1 MSELFLSTWGGSRR
15 TNGGGTGQFQ
25 RADLTWCAGSNHTPS
40 SNTSCCFTDF
50 SVEVNYRSALKRQ
63 HGGRMHEG
71 ERSDYWVWKDTYT
84 YRERESSGECLKS
97 GWQSSLSLR
106 YLSSLHAS
114 CSSHLPCSSSFAK
127 SFFPQ
132 MLAHHFF
139 FSCLVLLSLS
149 LSLSVNLFPSVSLR
163 LSLSVSSLYSH
174 SRAAVPHIC
183 SCPASSETEGR
194 LCLHV
199 WTLHGQKYVD
209 ALSLRLFPQLGLHSL
224 DSIKRND

>member
-1 MSELFLSTWGGSRR
+1 MPFNKATSHVHEWIVFVYLRRLPEDERRGNGSIPACRFDVVCR
-15 TNGGGTGQFQ
+15 IKP
-25 RADLTWCAGSNHTPS
+25 AHTPS

-71 ERSDYWVWKDTYT
+71 ERSDYWVWKDTHT

-149 LSLSVNLFPSVSLR
+149 LSVCQS
-163 LSLSVSSLYSH
+163 LSLHLT
-174 SRAAVPHIC
+174 AVPHIC
-183 SCPASSETEGR
+183 SAAQRPQRQKDVCAYTCECYMAKSM
-194 LCLHV
+194 
-199 WTLHGQKYVD
+199 WTLLVSGFFHNWGST
-209 ALSLRLFPQLGLHSL
+209 A
-224 DSIKRND
+224 

>member
-1 MSELFLSTWGGSRR
+1 MPFNKATSHVHEWIVFLYLRRLPEDERRGNGSIPACRFDVVCR
-15 TNGGGTGQFQ
+15 IKP
-25 RADLTWCAGSNHTPS
+25 AHTPS

-50 SVEVNYRSALKRQ
+50 SVEENYRSALKRQ

-71 ERSDYWVWKDTYT
+71 ERSDYWVWKDTHT

-149 LSLSVNLFPSVSLR
+149 LSLSVNLFPSIWLPSHISAQLPSVLR
-163 LSLSVSSLYSH
+163 DRRTSVPT
-174 SRAAVPHIC
+174 RVNATWPKVC
-183 SCPASSETEGR
+183 GR
-194 LCLHV
+194 
-199 WTLHGQKYVD
+199 
-209 ALSLRLFPQLGLHSL
+209 S
-224 DSIKRND
+224 

>member
-1 MSELFLSTWGGSRR
+1 MPFNKATSHVHEWIVFLYLRRLPEDERRGNGSIPACRFDVVCR
-15 TNGGGTGQFQ
+15 IKP
-25 RADLTWCAGSNHTPS
+25 AHTPS

-71 ERSDYWVWKDTYT
+71 ERSDYWVWKDTHT

-149 LSLSVNLFPSVSLR
+149 LSLSISFPPSHCVFLCQFPVCIATAGLPSHISAQLPSVLR
-163 LSLSVSSLYSH
+163 DRRTSVPT
-174 SRAAVPHIC
+174 RVNATWPKVC
-183 SCPASSETEGR
+183 GR
-194 LCLHV
+194 
-199 WTLHGQKYVD
+199 
-209 ALSLRLFPQLGLHSL
+209 S
-224 DSIKRND
+224 